1 MKAALRALTRLFSH
15 RDNEFDN
22 ARPGPSR
29 PMTGIF
35 GGLTE
40 KRKQKALTYRG
51 AEYAG
56 GPKKKAVPSW

>member
-1 MKAALRALTRLFSH
+1 LKDVFRALIDIFAQ
-15 RDNEFDN
+15 RDNEFDD

-35 GGLTE
+35 RHLTE

-56 GPKKKAVPSW
+56 GPKKKAVPGW